1 MCKNLYTFLEMK
13 YCAWLSEKAIGKKD
27 KKKIQKY
34 KAIFLK
40 RQRCILIKK
49 NNNNKIKLEGMC

>member
-27 KKKIQKY
+27 KKKIKNT
-34 KAIFLK
+34 KPFF
-40 RQRCILIKK
+40 KK
-49 NNNNKIKLEGMC
+49 DKDVY